1 MTKTHSRRFGYL
13 VITLL
18 LMGFSVDAF
27 GQMERRLVQQ
37 DRPVELTFMAPRN
50 INLHTIEPL
59 AKGEMHYAIMHAFGE
74 VSNGWR
80 NFYGIDNGANIR
92 FSLEYGFT
100 ERLSTWIGRSGE
112 DKVFEA
118 GARYVVLRQMTSGD
132 MPISLGINGNIGLN
146 SSDLNAFVAQ
156 EYEFYER
163 VSYFVSVPIA
173 RKEND
178 RLSYQLTPMLAHFN
192 RVGPEISIPLNENTY
207 FGIGTSLRYKLR
219 GRLAL
224 TGQYVYKANRDVADN
239 IAIGLDIETG
249 GHVFQLFFTTTRSLT
264 DQYVLASDNGNPLDG
279 GLRFGF
285 NVNRLFSIK

>member
-1 MTKTHSRRFGYL
+1 MTKIYCRRFRSL
-13 VITLL
+13 VLFL
-18 LMGFSVDAF
+18 MLMGFSVDLFA
-27 GQMERRLVQQ
+27 QMERRLVQQ

-50 INLHTIEPL
+50 ITLHTIEPL

-100 ERLSTWIGRSGE
+100 ERLSTWIGRSGQ

-163 VSYFVSVPIA
+163 VSYFVSMPIA
-173 RKEND
+173 RKESD
-178 RLSYQLTPMLAHFN
+178 RLSYQLAPMFAHFN
-192 RVGPEISIPLNENTY
+192 RVGTEIAIPLNENTY
-207 FGIGTSLRYKLR
+207 FGVGTSLRYKLR

-239 IAIGLDIETG
+239 FGIGLDIETG
-249 GHVFQLFFTTTRSLT
+249 GHVFQLFFTTTQSLT

-279 GLRFGF
+279 GFRFGF